1 MKIEIGR
8 ISELFRYP
16 VKSMAGESLAEAQL
30 GWHGIEG
37 DRRFALHRK
46 GDTGG
51 FPWLT
56 AGRLPELLLYRPF
69 GGSNGE
75 PTHIRT
81 PSGDEYELYDPA
93 LAAEISGRFG
103 SEVELMRL
111 KHGIF
116 DEGQVSAIALAT
128 IRHIE
133 AESGIPL
140 DIRRFRPNIA
150 IETVSGTVFG
160 ENDWEGGTLT
170 FEDSEAAVTVTMRD
184 LRCSMINFDPD
195 TVENSPQVLK
205 TVGRLNQADAGVYGT
220 VVRAGALRV
229 GQTVWLQQ

>member
-1 MKIEIGR
+1 MAIEIGR

-16 VKSMAGESLAEAQL
+16 VKSMAGESVAEAQL
-30 GWHGIEG
+30 GWHGVEG

-56 AGRLPELLLYRPF
+56 AGRMPELLLYRPF
-69 GGSNGE
+69 GGNGE

-93 LAAEISGRFG
+93 LAAEISAKFG

-116 DEGQVSAIALAT
+116 DEGQVSAIARAT
-128 IRHIE
+128 IGHIE
-133 AESGIPL
+133 AESGVPL
-140 DIRRFRPNIA
+140 DVRRFRPNIF
-150 IETVSGTVFG
+150 IETVSGMAFG

-170 FEDSEAAVTVTMRD
+170 FEDSEAAVAVTMRD
-184 LRCSMINFDPD
+184 LRCAMINFDPD
-195 TVENSPQVLK
+195 TAERSPQVLK
-205 TVGRLNQADAGVYGT
+205 TVGRLNRADAGVYGT
-220 VVRAGALRV
+220 VTRAGMLRV
-229 GQTVWLQQ
+229 GQTVWLQR